1 MSTARK
7 KAIAAVIARRR
18 RIQAEYDRL
27 LAEPVSFGI
36 TGSVNATNQNLSD
49 LRAEITALD
58 AKLATLL
65 QSGGHV
71 AGMVIALPDYR
82 HWPGDGYE

>member
-1 MSTARK
+1 MTETRK
-7 KAIAAVIARRR
+7 KAIAAVVARRR
-18 RIQAEYDRL
+18 AIQAEYDRL
-27 LAEPVSFGI
+27 LAEPASYGI
-36 TGSVNATNQNLSD
+36 TGSVSATNQKLSD

-82 HWPGDGYE
+82 HWPGDGYA